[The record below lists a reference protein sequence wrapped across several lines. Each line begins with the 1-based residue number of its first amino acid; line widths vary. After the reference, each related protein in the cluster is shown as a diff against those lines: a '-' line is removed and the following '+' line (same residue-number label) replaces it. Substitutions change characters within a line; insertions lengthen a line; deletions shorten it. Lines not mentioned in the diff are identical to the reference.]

1 MPRKRT
7 LQEAVQSPVT
17 AVMRELT
24 TAYQTVVSYDAS
36 QLRRYALTPAQA
48 DVIVALG
55 EKAYLS
61 CRQLAEESLVTRGTL
76 SGVLDRLENRG
87 LLERTPSRQDRR
99 KILVRLTRRGKA
111 LFEDVFPDRV
121 SCIAERFDRLDEDR
135 QDSIVHALRDLR
147 LAFTG
152 SANRRP

>member
-1 MPRKRT
+1 MPQKRT
-7 LQEAVQSPVT
+7 LKEAVASPVT

-24 TAYQTVVSYDAS
+24 TTYQTVVSYDAS

-55 EKAYLS
+55 DKPYLS
-61 CRQLAEESLVTRGTL
+61 CRQLADASLVTRGTL
-76 SGVLDRLENRG
+76 SGVLDRLETRG

-99 KILVRLTRRGKA
+99 KILVRLTRQGKK
-111 LFEDVFPDRV
+111 LFEEVFPDRV
-121 SCIAERFDRLDEDR
+121 SGIAERFDLLDEDR

-147 LAFTG
+147 LAFAG
-152 SANRRP
+152 SADRRP